1 MKKQGLTPVKLR
13 LILSIML
20 FVTTGVSGSIF
31 YFANSQLTTVANDVS
46 HTAADAKASQNN
58 IQALQTIQKELI
70 KQQDTIKQVDNITA
84 DSQSYNYQNQIIN
97 DLNTYANRSGIT
109 ITNIDFAASAAA
121 GGGTSSGTAAPSA
134 AAPAA
139 GGSNA
144 TTTAPVGGAAAS
156 GTGGAV
162 SGLKLATISIT
173 LKTPVD
179 YKSLLNFFNMI
190 EQSLPKLQI
199 AKVNLT
205 KATQGNGVTSEVL
218 SIAVY
223 IH

>member
-20 FVTTGVSGSIF
+20 FVTIGVSGGLF

-70 KQQDTIKQVDNITA
+70 KQQNTIKQVDNITA

-109 ITNIDFAASAAA
+109 ITNIDFAASSSAAS
-121 GGGTSSGTAAPSA
+121 GGTSAPSA

-139 GGSNA
+139 GSNA
-144 TTTAPVGGAAAS
+144 TTAPAGAAAS
-156 GTGGAV
+156 GTEGAV

-173 LKTPVD
+173 LKTPID

-199 AKVNLT
+199 AKVNLAKT
-205 KATQGNGVTSEVL
+205 TQGNGVTSEVL